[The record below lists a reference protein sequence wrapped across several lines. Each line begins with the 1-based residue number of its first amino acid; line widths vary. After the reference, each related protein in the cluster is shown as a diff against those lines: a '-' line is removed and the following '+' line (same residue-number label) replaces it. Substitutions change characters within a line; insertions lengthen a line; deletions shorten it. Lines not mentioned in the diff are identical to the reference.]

1 LTSTFE
7 LNIRKSLIDM
17 RSYPNPP
24 KIVEIVME
32 GVAILMGVKYTWQA
46 AKALMQDLNLFI

>member
-1 LTSTFE
+1 
-7 LNIRKSLIDM
+7 M